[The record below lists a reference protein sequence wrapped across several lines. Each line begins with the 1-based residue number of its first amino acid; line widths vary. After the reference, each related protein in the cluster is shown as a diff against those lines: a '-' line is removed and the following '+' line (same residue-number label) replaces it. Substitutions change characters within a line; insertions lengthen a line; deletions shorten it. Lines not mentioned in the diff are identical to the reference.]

1 MSEHTHRVVRGTHRR
16 SSDDGGPAE
25 TFEPGVR
32 ITPTERELA
41 LAPDRFEPLDDADT
55 TEEQTAGEAE
65 SDASD
70 DAPDETPED
79 TDTEAD
85 ADTADESDEDEAE
98 SGEDESD
105 EDEAESGEGESDA
118 AAFTAAE
125 VEDADYD
132 DLRTMAKACDDVNGN
147 WGEDRLRTELLD
159 RAG

>member
-98 SGEDESD
+98 SGE
-105 EDEAESGEGESDA
+105 GESDA